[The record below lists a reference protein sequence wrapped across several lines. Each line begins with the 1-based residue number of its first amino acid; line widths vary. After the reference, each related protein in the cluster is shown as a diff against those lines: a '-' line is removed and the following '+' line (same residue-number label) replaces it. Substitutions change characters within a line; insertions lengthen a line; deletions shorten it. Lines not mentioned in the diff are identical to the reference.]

1 MAISCL
7 AYVHKRS
14 SALQISTSTSQNK
27 NYFSWMHPRSKHWH
41 LLDYVLT
48 RKVDLHEVLC
58 TKTMRGPE
66 CSTDHYLVRTQV
78 RLKPLLK
85 RRKTPSG
92 IPKRLNTTTL
102 SDNVQIQRSKLESAI
117 TKALT
122 VVDQPIRI
130 EESWAHVKE
139 ATYKAATEVLGKP
152 TKKSK
157 T

>member
-1 MAISCL
+1 
-7 AYVHKRS
+7 
-14 SALQISTSTSQNK
+14 
-27 NYFSWMHPRSKHWH
+27 
-41 LLDYVLT
+41 
-48 RKVDLHEVLC
+48 
-58 TKTMRGPE
+58 MRGPE

-102 SDNVQIQRSKLESAI
+102 SDNVQRSKLESAI

-122 VVDQPIRI
+122 VVDRPIGI
-130 EESWAHVKE
+130 EESWAHLKE
-139 ATYKAATEVLGKP
+139 ATHKAATEVLGKP

-157 T
+157 DWFDDNDDTIQQLIDQKNINHKAYLKDPK